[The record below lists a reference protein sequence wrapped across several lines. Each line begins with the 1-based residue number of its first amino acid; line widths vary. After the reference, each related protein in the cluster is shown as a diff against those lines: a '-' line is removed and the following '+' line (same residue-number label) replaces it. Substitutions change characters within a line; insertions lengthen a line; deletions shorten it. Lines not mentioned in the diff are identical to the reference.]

1 MRIGVVFLKNVLTLL
16 ASHALIPLQLMAA
29 VSATVTTIQKNFFWS
44 QMTTLII
51 SNEWMKDIKIL
62 KSLEGIRFIDK
73 RCLWKYWKW
82 SKWTKRWVSWYIF
95 RHIKCSL
102 LASLLEGK
110 GFIWAGKGTIER
122 WWWMKNWFCSMV
134 DQRKVIGLISSWDH
148 CQIPT
153 VTNLWHAV
161 SRTWTCVEPEF
172 RLCWIKLCSIFNT
185 TSSFS

>member
-1 MRIGVVFLKNVLTLL
+1 
-16 ASHALIPLQLMAA
+16 
-29 VSATVTTIQKNFFWS
+29 
-44 QMTTLII
+44 MTTLII
-51 SNEWMKDIKIL
+51 SNEWMKDIIKIL
-62 KSLEGIRFIDK
+62 KSLDESDLLIKGVCESIENEASEQKGGF
-73 RCLWKYWKW
+73 LE
-82 SKWTKRWVSWYIF
+82 YIF
-95 RHIKCSL
+95 RHIKSSL